1 MEKEKTVG
9 KIKCWPIDK
18 IKARRIETRADLSM
32 ICPAK
37 TGEGDYIRTSTRHEK
52 GESRIGRTA
61 LATFI
66 DSVGR
71 SRVVPGL
78 ASWHKC
84 NAGGKLGRGKGLVGC
99 SPSPIAAQPAATL
112 AS

>member
-1 MEKEKTVG
+1 M
-9 KIKCWPIDK
+9 CWPIDK
-18 IKARRIETRADLSM
+18 IKARRIETHVGLSM
-32 ICPAK
+32 IYPAK
-37 TGEGDYIRTSTRHEK
+37 TGEGDYKRTSTRHEK
-52 GESRIGRTA
+52 GESRIRRTA

-71 SRVVPGL
+71 SLVVPGL

-99 SPSPIAAQPAATL
+99 TPSPIAAQPAATL

>member
-52 GESRIGRTA
+52 
-61 LATFI
+61 
-66 DSVGR
+66 
-71 SRVVPGL
+71 
-78 ASWHKC
+78 
-84 NAGGKLGRGKGLVGC
+84 
-99 SPSPIAAQPAATL
+99 
-112 AS
+112 

>member
-1 MEKEKTVG
+1 M
-9 KIKCWPIDK
+9 CWPIDK
-18 IKARRIETRADLSM
+18 IKARRIETHADLSY
-32 ICPAK
+32 PSK

-71 SRVVPGL
+71 SLVVPGL

-99 SPSPIAAQPAATL
+99 TPSPIAAQPAATL

>member
-1 MEKEKTVG
+1 M
-9 KIKCWPIDK
+9 CWPIDK
-18 IKARRIETRADLSM
+18 IKARRIETHVGFSM
-32 ICPAK
+32 IYPAK
-37 TGEGDYIRTSTRHEK
+37 TGEGDFIRTSTRHEK
-52 GESRIGRTA
+52 RESRIGRTA

-71 SRVVPGL
+71 SLVVPGL

-84 NAGGKLGRGKGLVGC
+84 NAGGKLGGRGKGLVGC
-99 SPSPIAAQPAATL
+99 TPSPIAAQPAATL